1 MLETTHMKGRPTMW
15 SRSEISKSGAV
26 ISGMARTAMAT
37 LGGYAIAQGVIS
49 EQDYLMIVGAS
60 GTIGAAIWSVWEKV
74 NKVIVGRSTSSNH
87 PTRPG

>member
-1 MLETTHMKGRPTMW
+1 MW
-15 SRSEISKSGAV
+15 SRSEISKSSAV

-74 NKVIVGRSTSSNH
+74 NKVIVERSTTTNH

>member
-1 MLETTHMKGRPTMW
+1 MW

-60 GTIGAAIWSVWEKV
+60 GAIGAAIWSAWEKV
-74 NKVIVGRSTSSNH
+74 NKVIVERSTKPTR